1 VIAFVGALVKLFR
14 RRGDEVATSE
24 RQGVGGVSAFGGF
37 LSSFEKS
44 PSLATPTERSKTF
57 DQMAS
62 NVHII
67 ATAMRYFSAMIT
79 GVMWSVVP
87 ARIDEVVEGNGNE
100 DDAPK
105 QPPKSKDQ
113 KLADEY
119 AKAID
124 KNLHAMDV
132 PWFRVVRNASQ
143 FKWKGFSIQEMIAR
157 RMPEIQDGYIGIGT
171 VEFRPQI
178 TIERWEIEDRSG
190 IVLGWVQRDP
200 QDGTE
205 WTIDR
210 DKCIYLYDDTI
221 SYSPDGVG
229 LLRHVVELA
238 HQLRRLEQL
247 ELWAYE
253 TDLRGVPVGY
263 APTAI
268 LDEWVRTNKM
278 TRQDADDRI
287 RGLKDFVENHLRN
300 PQLGLLLDSS
310 PYTGQDHV
318 RTPSQVRMWGMELLK
333 GQGVGLGEIH
343 TAIDRK
349 CHEIARTL
357 GVEQFM
363 LGSGGKGSLA
373 LSEDKSRNLIELI
386 NSVLNEI
393 AWCLRQDYVLK
404 IFELN
409 RWDKKY
415 LPKVVPDAAAL
426 RSVSVLVEVLS
437 KIALAGGTLDRNDP
451 VINQIR
457 RMVNLVDQPFVTE
470 KMKGETKPANS
481 GGTPGVKG
489 PGKGPPE
496 KKELPKP

>member
-1 VIAFVGALVKLFR
+1 MTA
-14 RRGDEVATSE
+14 
-24 RQGVGGVSAFGGF
+24 
-37 LSSFEKS
+37 
-44 PSLATPTERSKTF
+44 
-57 DQMAS
+57 
-62 NVHII
+62 NVHIV
-67 ATAMRYFSAMIT
+67 ATALRYFAAMVT
-79 GVMWSVVP
+79 GVQWGVRP
-87 ARIDEVVEGNGNE
+87 PQIDAVEE
-100 DDAPK
+100 PDPDSDEAPK
-105 QPPKSKDQ
+105 QKPKSKDQ

-119 AKAID
+119 AKLVQ

-157 RMPEIQDGYIGIGT
+157 RMPEVEEGYIGIGT

-178 TIERWEIEDRSG
+178 TIEKWKIQDRSG
-190 IVLGWVQRDP
+190 LVLGWVQRDP

-205 WTIDR
+205 WELDR
-210 DKCIYLYDDTI
+210 DKCIYLNDDTV

-229 LLRHVVELA
+229 LLRHVVELS

-247 ELWAYE
+247 EIWAYE

-268 LDEWVRTNKM
+268 LDEWVSKNKM
-278 TRQDADDRI
+278 TREEADDRI
-287 RGLKDFVENHLRN
+287 DGLKNFVENHLRN

-318 RTPSQVRMWGMELLK
+318 RAPSQVRMWGLELLK
-333 GQGVGLGEIH
+333 GQGVGLAEIH

-373 LSEDKSRNLIELI
+373 LSEDKSRNLLELI
-386 NSVLNEI
+386 NSVLAEI

-409 RWDKKY
+409 RWDRKY
-415 LPKVVPDAAAL
+415 LPELMPDAAAL

-470 KMKGETKPANS
+470 KMKMETKPAND
-481 GGTPGVKG
+481 GGTPGKKETK
-489 PGKGPPE
+489 KGPPA
-496 KKELPKP
+496 KKELPE